1 MKSKTSESLIASE
14 SKAGF
19 KKDGADQHKQKLLK
33 KGKDRMLA
41 VKIKK
46 SFYFA
51 VIATRMSRF
60 FLLLN
65 RSALVRDRYRQFG

>member
-19 KKDGADQHKQKLLK
+19 KKDGADQPKQKLLK

-41 VKIKK
+41 VKTEKK
-46 SFYFA
+46 FLFCDHRDA
-51 VIATRMSRF
+51 NKPL
-60 FLLLN
+60 FLLLR
-65 RSALVRDRYRQFG
+65 RSAFVRDRYRQFG